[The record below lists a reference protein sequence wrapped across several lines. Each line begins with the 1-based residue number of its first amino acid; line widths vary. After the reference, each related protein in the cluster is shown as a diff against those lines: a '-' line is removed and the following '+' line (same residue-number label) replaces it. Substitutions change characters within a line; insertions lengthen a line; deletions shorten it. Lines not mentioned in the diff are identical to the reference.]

1 MKKKILVLALSVASL
16 TMLFACGGGKQAPP
30 QAGAPAPGVQ
40 GQQPSIPPMGKPV
53 VEVPEAIKGKWKGVT
68 LVIEDKEKKSFKE
81 YFAGLGQ
88 RFKVPGSDITV
99 DVKEFF
105 PSFVMQG
112 SNITSS
118 SNDPNNPAAQ
128 VVVSEGGSEIF
139 SGWLFARYPTTHAFS
154 HPKFAITLKEG
165 VKM

>member
-1 MKKKILVLALSVASL
+1 MKRILFTVISVASL
-16 TMLFACGGGKQAPP
+16 TLLFACGGSKQAPP
-30 QAGAPAPGVQ
+30 QAGAPAPGAQ
-40 GQQPSIPPMGKPV
+40 GQPNIPPMGKPV
-53 VEVPEAIKGKWKGVT
+53 VEVPVAIKGKWKGVT
-68 LVIEDKEKKSFKE
+68 LVIEDKEKKAFKE

-118 SNDPNNPAAQ
+118 SNEPNNPAAQ